1 MLMLRHMHMTHFGHH
16 VIIVVW
22 QETWNG
28 RIWFLPL
35 ADFYCSTQKTTR
47 LPPRKDKNC
56 GSNGNP
62 FLSDTKVGHTALV
75 HFLKT
80 LKREFS
86 ACVVNAKQN
95 AAMRRACCPFRSFHN
110 SLAIYTIYIYIL
122 YIYIYYIYICIC
134 DCFDC
139 HRQEDDQADL
149 DACLE
154 AGFSFGTA
162 GFAKLWI
169 CPACAQ
175 HHSIA
180 S

>member
-1 MLMLRHMHMTHFGHH
+1 MLLMPNKMRRCGVH
-16 VIIVVW
+16 VV
-22 QETWNG
+22 
-28 RIWFLPL
+28 R
-35 ADFYCSTQKTTR
+35 
-47 LPPRKDKNC
+47 
-56 GSNGNP
+56 
-62 FLSDTKVGHTALV
+62 SDLFTTALQY
-75 HFLKT
+75 T
-80 LKREFS
+80 
-86 ACVVNAKQN
+86 QY
-95 AAMRRACCPFRSFHN
+95 
-110 SLAIYTIYIYIL
+110 IYIIYIYI
-122 YIYIYYIYICIC
+122 IYICIC

>member
-95 AAMRRACCPFRSFHN
+95 AAMWRACCPFRSFHN

-122 YIYIYYIYICIC
+122 YIYVYVIVLIAIARRTTKQISMPVW
-134 DCFDC
+134 
-139 HRQEDDQADL
+139 RLDL
-149 DACLE
+149 VSALQDLQ
-154 AGFSFGTA
+154 SY
-162 GFAKLWI
+162 GFA
-169 CPACAQ
+169 Q
-175 HHSIA
+175 HVRSIIA
-180 S
+180 